1 MTHGCSFLTSW
12 IQLVGP
18 RCFPK
23 ALGLSS
29 FFYWHPTTSHHF
41 TSALE
46 IPFQSPWGTGEG
58 CLAWKERPNAG
69 GSRVLP
75 RSAAAEL
82 WASQGVLGVH
92 HVDAMAGHRLF
103 GEGRGWSGKN
113 EEILGNS
120 PKVSIHTHSWH
131 GLWLDSWGWRW
142 GARERERENKK
153 KKSRRHEYFSKNCSI
168 LELNRYYP
176 VGKLQNCLYF

>member
-18 RCFPK
+18 RFFPK

-29 FFYWHPTTSHHF
+29 FFLLASNHF

-75 RSAAAEL
+75 CPAAAEL
-82 WASQGVLGVH
+82 WASQGVVGVH

-113 EEILGNS
+113 KEIHQKYQYNT
-120 PKVSIHTHSWH
+120 HTHSRH

-142 GARERERENKK
+142 GARERERK
-153 KKSRRHEYFSKNCSI
+153 SI
-168 LELNRYYP
+168 LELNRYWSSSW
-176 VGKLQNCLYF
+176 

>member
-1 MTHGCSFLTSW
+1 MFLSY
-12 IQLVGP
+12 QLDPVGWP
-18 RCFPK
+18 SMFPK
-23 ALGLSS
+23 STRS
-29 FFYWHPTTSHHF
+29 IKFFYWHPTTSHHF

-120 PKVSIHTHSWH
+120 PKVSIHTQLTRPLARLL
-131 GLWLDSWGWRW
+131 GMAMG
-142 GARERERENKK
+142 GERERERKK